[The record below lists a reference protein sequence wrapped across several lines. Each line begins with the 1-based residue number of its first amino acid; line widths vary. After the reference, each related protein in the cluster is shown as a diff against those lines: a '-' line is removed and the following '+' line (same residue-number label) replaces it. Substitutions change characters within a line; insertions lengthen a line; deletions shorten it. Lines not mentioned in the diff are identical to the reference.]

1 MDMHG
6 ELAMPIK
13 HYTSFLQIKFDEV
26 GYYMLY
32 VFHWLDKMKLLPSFK
47 IALHVNPSYL
57 LVMC

>member
-32 VFHWLDKMKLLPSFK
+32 GIWVVGQNE
-47 IALHVNPSYL
+47 IASKF
-57 LVMC
+57 